1 LVYQT
6 DKTLTEHR
14 DSLSAEDIGAVE
26 TALTAAREALQGD
39 DVTAMET
46 ARDNLTQASHK
57 LAEAMYQKQAAD
69 AQNPAASHGEQATAD
84 ASSKKDDDVVD
95 AEYEDVN

>member
-1 LVYQT
+1 LS
-6 DKTLTEHR
+6 EHR
-14 DSLSAEDIGAVE
+14 DSLTAEDIGAVE
-26 TALTAAREALQGD
+26 TALTAARDALQGE
-39 DVTAMET
+39 DVAAMET

-57 LAEAMYQKQAAD
+57 LAEAMYQKQAAE
-69 AQNPAASHGEQATAD
+69 AQHSAARDGEQTTAD